1 MKNILF
7 LLITLFL
14 AGSISAQDHS
24 AEEMA
29 MMQEVFGDEKRTIIQ
44 ENVNLEGVDTD
55 KFWKLYDQ
63 YEDQRKDIG
72 MEKMK
77 LLKSYTTKQGNM
89 TPLQAQE
96 MLAQAAD
103 LRSAEDKLIMNFTKR
118 IEKISNPF
126 VAVQFYQIEHYISD
140 GIRFSIL
147 NSVDFIQD

>member
-1 MKNILF
+1 MKNIVFFIL
-7 LLITLFL
+7 TLFL
-14 AGSISAQDHS
+14 SGNIVAQDYS
-24 AEEMA
+24 AEEIE
-29 MMQEVFGDEKRTIIQ
+29 MMQEVFGDEKRTIIE
-44 ENVNLEGVDTD
+44 ENVNLDGVDAD

-96 MLAQAAD
+96 MLAEAAN

-140 GIRFSIL
+140 GIRFSVL

>member
-7 LLITLFL
+7 FILSLFL
-14 AGSISAQDHS
+14 AGNVAAQDYS
-24 AEEMA
+24 AEELEL
-29 MMQEVFGDEKRTIIQ
+29 MQEVFGDEKRTIIE
-44 ENVNLEGVDTD
+44 ENVNLEGANAD

-63 YEDQRKDIG
+63 YEAQRQDIG
-72 MEKMK
+72 RAKLE

-96 MLAQAAD
+96 LLAEAVN
-103 LRSAEDKLIMNFTKR
+103 LRNSEDKLILNFTKR

-147 NSVDFIQD
+147 NNIDFIQD

>member
-29 MMQEVFGDEKRTIIQ
+29 MMQEVFGDEKRTIIE
-44 ENVNLEGVDTD
+44 ENVNLEGANAD

>member
-7 LLITLFL
+7 LFMTLFL
-14 AGSISAQDHS
+14 VGSISAQDYS
-24 AEEMA
+24 AEEIE

-44 ENVNLEGVDTD
+44 ENVNLEGVDSD

-63 YEDQRKDIG
+63 YEAQRKEIG
-72 MEKMK
+72 MAKMK

-96 MLAQAAD
+96 MLAEAAE

-118 IEKISNPF
+118 IDKVSNPF

>member
-1 MKNILF
+1 MKKILF
-7 LLITLFL
+7 LIMTLFL
-14 AGSISAQDHS
+14 AGGISAQEYS
-24 AEEMA
+24 TEEIE
-29 MMQEVFGDEKRTIIQ
+29 MMQEVFGNEKRTIIE
-44 ENVNLEGVDTD
+44 ENVNLEGVDPD

-96 MLAQAAD
+96 MLAEAAN

-140 GIRFSIL
+140 GMRFSIL

>member
-1 MKNILF
+1 MKNIVFFIL
-7 LLITLFL
+7 TLFL
-14 AGSISAQDHS
+14 SGNIVAQDYS
-24 AEEMA
+24 SEEIE
-29 MMQEVFGDEKRTIIQ
+29 MMQEVFGDEKRTIIE

-63 YEDQRKDIG
+63 YEAQRKDMG

-96 MLAQAAD
+96 MLAKAAD
-103 LRSAEDKLIMNFTKR
+103 LRSSEDKLIMNFTKR

-140 GIRFSIL
+140 GIRFSVL

>member
-1 MKNILF
+1 MKNTLF
-7 LLITLFL
+7 LLLSLFL
-14 AGSISAQDHS
+14 VGNMAAQDYS
-24 AEEMA
+24 SEEIE
-29 MMQEVFGDEKRTIIQ
+29 MMQEVFGDEKRTIIA
-44 ENVNLEGVDTD
+44 ENVNLEGVDAD

-63 YEDQRKDIG
+63 YEAQRQDIG

-96 MLAQAAD
+96 MLAQAANM
-103 LRSAEDKLIMNFTKR
+103 RSSEDKLIMNFTKR

>member
-1 MKNILF
+1 MKNIVFFIL
-7 LLITLFL
+7 TLFL
-14 AGSISAQDHS
+14 SGNIVAQDYS
-24 AEEMA
+24 AEEIE
-29 MMQEVFGDEKRTIIQ
+29 MMQEVFGDEKRTIIE

-63 YEDQRKDIG
+63 YEAQRKDMG

-103 LRSAEDKLIMNFTKR
+103 LRSSEDKLIMNFTKR

>member
-1 MKNILF
+1 MKNIVFFIL
-7 LLITLFL
+7 TLFL
-14 AGSISAQDHS
+14 SGNIIAQDYS
-24 AEEMA
+24 NEEVE
-29 MMQEVFGDEKRTIIQ
+29 MMQEVFGDEKRTIIE

-63 YEDQRKDIG
+63 YEAQRKDMG

-96 MLAQAAD
+96 MLAKAAD
-103 LRSAEDKLIMNFTKR
+103 LRSSEDKLIMNFTKR

>member
-7 LLITLFL
+7 LLMTLFL

-24 AEEMA
+24 AEEIA
-29 MMQEVFGDEKRTIIQ
+29 MMQEVFGDEKRTIIE

>member
-1 MKNILF
+1 MKN
-7 LLITLFL
+7 TLFL
-14 AGSISAQDHS
+14 FMSLFLVGNIAAQDYS
-24 AEEMA
+24 AEEIE
-29 MMQEVFGDEKRTIIQ
+29 MMQEVFGDEKRTIID
-44 ENVNLEGVDTD
+44 ENVNLEGVDAD

-63 YEDQRKDIG
+63 YEAQRQDIG

-96 MLAQAAD
+96 MLAQAAN

>member
-1 MKNILF
+1 MKK
-7 LLITLFL
+7 TLFFIL
-14 AGSISAQDHS
+14 SVFLVGNITAQDHS
-24 AEEMA
+24 VEELE
-29 MMQEVFGDEKRTIIQ
+29 MMQEVFGDEKRTIIE
-44 ENVNLEGVDTD
+44 ENVNLEGADAD

-77 LLKSYTTKQGNM
+77 LLKSYSNKQGNM

-96 MLAQAAD
+96 MLAQAAN
-103 LRSAEDKLIMNFTKR
+103 LRASEDKLIMNFTKR

-140 GIRFSIL
+140 GLRFSIL

>member
-7 LLITLFL
+7 FIMTLFL
-14 AGSISAQDHS
+14 AGNVSAQEYTT
-24 AEEMA
+24 EEIEL
-29 MMQEVFGDEKRTIIQ
+29 MQEVFGDEKRTIIE

-63 YEDQRKDIG
+63 YEADRQEIG
-72 MEKMK
+72 MAKMK
-77 LLKSYTTKQGNM
+77 LLKQYTTKQGNM
-89 TPLQAQE
+89 TALQAQE
-96 MLAQAAD
+96 MLNEAAN
-103 LRSAEDKLIMNFTKR
+103 LRSSEDKLIMNFTKR

-140 GIRFSIL
+140 GIRFSLL

>member
-1 MKNILF
+1 MKKILF
-7 LLITLFL
+7 LIMTLVL
-14 AGSISAQDHS
+14 SANISAQDYS
-24 AEEMA
+24 AEEIE
-29 MMQEVFGDEKRTIIQ
+29 MMQEVFGDEKRTIIE

-63 YEDQRKDIG
+63 YEAQRKDMG

-77 LLKSYTTKQGNM
+77 LLKSYTNKQGNM

-96 MLAQAAD
+96 MLAQAAN

>member
-1 MKNILF
+1 MKKILF
-7 LLITLFL
+7 FIMTLILS
-14 AGSISAQDHS
+14 ANISAQDYS
-24 AEEMA
+24 NEEIE
-29 MMQEVFGDEKRTIIQ
+29 MMQEVFGDEKRTIIE
-44 ENVNLEGVDTD
+44 ENVNLEGADAE

-63 YEDQRKDIG
+63 YEAQRKDMG

-103 LRSAEDKLIMNFTKR
+103 LRSSEDKLIMNFTKR
-118 IEKISNPF
+118 IEKVSNPF

-140 GIRFSIL
+140 GLRFSIL

>member
-1 MKNILF
+1 MKKILF
-7 LLITLFL
+7 FIFSLFL
-14 AGSISAQDHS
+14 IGNISAQDDS
-24 AEEMA
+24 AEEIA
-29 MMQEVFGDEKRTIIQ
+29 MMQEVFGDEKRTIIE
-44 ENVNLEGVDTD
+44 ENVNLEGANAD

-63 YEDQRKDIG
+63 YEEQRQDIG

-77 LLKSYTTKQGNM
+77 LLKSYTNKQGNM

-96 MLAQAAD
+96 MLAEAAN

-140 GIRFSIL
+140 GMRFSIL

>member
-7 LLITLFL
+7 LLMTLFL
-14 AGSISAQDHS
+14 AGSISAQDHY
-24 AEEMA
+24 AEEIA
-29 MMQEVFGDEKRTIIQ
+29 MMQEVFGDEKRTIIE

>member
-1 MKNILF
+1 MKNIIFFIL
-7 LLITLFL
+7 TLFL
-14 AGSISAQDHS
+14 SGNIVAQDYS
-24 AEEMA
+24 AEEIE
-29 MMQEVFGDEKRTIIQ
+29 MMQEVFGDEKRTIIE
-44 ENVNLEGVDTD
+44 ENVNLDGVDAD

-96 MLAQAAD
+96 MLAEAAN

-140 GIRFSIL
+140 GIRFSVL

>member
-1 MKNILF
+1 MKNIVFFIL
-7 LLITLFL
+7 TLFL
-14 AGSISAQDHS
+14 SGNIVAQDYS
-24 AEEMA
+24 TEEIE
-29 MMQEVFGDEKRTIIQ
+29 MMQEVFGDEKRTIIE

-63 YEDQRKDIG
+63 YEAQRKDMG

-103 LRSAEDKLIMNFTKR
+103 LRSSEDKLIMNFTKR

>member
-1 MKNILF
+1 MT
-7 LLITLFL
+7 LIL
-14 AGSISAQDHS
+14 AGGISAQDFS
-24 AEEMA
+24 AEEIE
-29 MMQEVFGDEKRTIIQ
+29 MMQEVFGNEKRTIIE
-44 ENVNLEGVDTD
+44 ENVNLEGVDAD
-55 KFWKLYDQ
+55 NFWKLYDQ
-63 YEDQRKDIG
+63 YEDQRKDMG

-96 MLAQAAD
+96 MLAEASN

-140 GIRFSIL
+140 GMRFSIL

>member
-1 MKNILF
+1 MKNIVFFIL
-7 LLITLFL
+7 TLFL
-14 AGSISAQDHS
+14 SGNIVAQDYS
-24 AEEMA
+24 AEEIE
-29 MMQEVFGDEKRTIIQ
+29 MMQEVFGDEKRTIIE

-96 MLAQAAD
+96 MLAKAAD

-140 GIRFSIL
+140 GIRFSVL

>member
-1 MKNILF
+1 M
-7 LLITLFL
+7 TLFL
-14 AGSISAQDHS
+14 AGGISAQEYS
-24 AEEMA
+24 TEEIE
-29 MMQEVFGDEKRTIIQ
+29 MMQEVFGNEKRTIIE
-44 ENVNLEGVDTD
+44 ENVNLEGVDPD

-96 MLAQAAD
+96 MLAEAAN

-140 GIRFSIL
+140 GMRFSIL

>member
-1 MKNILF
+1 MKNIVFFIL
-7 LLITLFL
+7 TLFL
-14 AGSISAQDHS
+14 SGNIVAQDHS
-24 AEEMA
+24 TEEIE
-29 MMQEVFGDEKRTIIQ
+29 MMQEVFGDEKRTIIE

-63 YEDQRKDIG
+63 YEAQRKDIG

-103 LRSAEDKLIMNFTKR
+103 LRSSEDKLIMNFTKR

-140 GIRFSIL
+140 GLRFSIL

>member
-1 MKNILF
+1 MKKILF
-7 LLITLFL
+7 FIMTLILS
-14 AGSISAQDHS
+14 ANISAQDYS
-24 AEEMA
+24 NEEIE
-29 MMQEVFGDEKRTIIQ
+29 MMQEVFGDEKRTIIE
-44 ENVNLEGVDTD
+44 ENVNLEGADAE

-63 YEDQRKDIG
+63 YEAQRKDMG

-77 LLKSYTTKQGNM
+77 LLKSYTNKQGNM

-103 LRSAEDKLIMNFTKR
+103 LRSSEDKLIMNFTKR
-118 IEKISNPF
+118 IEKVSNPF

-140 GIRFSIL
+140 GLRFSIL

>member
-1 MKNILF
+1 MKNIVFFIL
-7 LLITLFL
+7 TLFL
-14 AGSISAQDHS
+14 SGNIVAQDYS
-24 AEEMA
+24 AEEIE
-29 MMQEVFGDEKRTIIQ
+29 MMQEVFGDEKRTIIE

-96 MLAQAAD
+96 MLAKAAD

>member
-7 LLITLFL
+7 LIMTLFL
-14 AGSISAQDHS
+14 AGGISAQEFS
-24 AEEMA
+24 SEEIE
-29 MMQEVFGDEKRTIIQ
+29 MMQEVFGNEKRTIIE
-44 ENVNLEGVDTD
+44 ENVNLEGVDPD

-96 MLAQAAD
+96 MLAEAAN

-140 GIRFSIL
+140 GMRFSIL

>member
-1 MKNILF
+1 M
-7 LLITLFL
+7 TLFL

-24 AEEMA
+24 AEEIA

-96 MLAQAAD
+96 MLAQAAE

-118 IEKISNPF
+118 IEKMSNPF

>member
-1 MKNILF
+1 MKKILF
-7 LLITLFL
+7 SIMTLFL
-14 AGSISAQDHS
+14 AGGIAAQDYS
-24 AEEMA
+24 TEEIE

-44 ENVNLEGVDTD
+44 ENVNLEGVDAD

-96 MLAQAAD
+96 MLAEAAN

-140 GIRFSIL
+140 GMRFSIL

>member
-1 MKNILF
+1 M
-7 LLITLFL
+7 TLFL
-14 AGSISAQDHS
+14 AGGISAQDYS
-24 AEEMA
+24 AEEIE
-29 MMQEVFGDEKRTIIQ
+29 MMQEVFGDEKRTIIA
-44 ENVNLEGVDTD
+44 ENVNLEGVDSE

-96 MLAQAAD
+96 MLAQAAN

-140 GIRFSIL
+140 GIRFSLL

>member
-1 MKNILF
+1 MKNIVFFIL
-7 LLITLFL
+7 TLFL
-14 AGSISAQDHS
+14 SGNIVAQDYS
-24 AEEMA
+24 TEEIE
-29 MMQEVFGDEKRTIIQ
+29 MMQEVFGDEKRTIIE

-63 YEDQRKDIG
+63 YEAQRKDIG

-103 LRSAEDKLIMNFTKR
+103 LRSSEDKLIMNFTKR

>member
-7 LLITLFL
+7 LLMTLFL
-14 AGSISAQDHS
+14 AGSISAQDYS
-24 AEEMA
+24 SEEIE
-29 MMQEVFGDEKRTIIQ
+29 MMQEVFGDEKRTIIA
-44 ENVNLEGVDTD
+44 ENVNLEGVDAD

-96 MLAQAAD
+96 MLAQAAN

>member
-7 LLITLFL
+7 LLMTLFL

-24 AEEMA
+24 AEEIA

>member
-1 MKNILF
+1 MKKILF
-7 LLITLFL
+7 LMMTLFL
-14 AGSISAQDHS
+14 AGSISAQDYS
-24 AEEMA
+24 AEEIE
-29 MMQEVFGDEKRTIIQ
+29 MMQEVFGDEKRTIIA
-44 ENVNLEGVDTD
+44 ENVNLEGVDAD

-96 MLAQAAD
+96 MLAQAAN

-126 VAVQFYQIEHYISD
+126 VAVQFYQIEHDISD

>member
-1 MKNILF
+1 MKK
-7 LLITLFL
+7 TLFFIL
-14 AGSISAQDHS
+14 SVFLIGNLSAQDHS
-24 AEEMA
+24 VEELE
-29 MMQEVFGDEKRTIIQ
+29 MMQEVFGDEKRTIIE
-44 ENVNLEGVDTD
+44 ENVNLEGADAD

-77 LLKSYTTKQGNM
+77 LLKSYSNKQGNM

-96 MLAQAAD
+96 MLAQAAN
-103 LRSAEDKLIMNFTKR
+103 LRASEDKLIMNFTKR

-140 GIRFSIL
+140 GLRFSIL

>member
-1 MKNILF
+1 MKKVLFFIMTIL
-7 LLITLFL
+7 LS
-14 AGSISAQDHS
+14 ANISAQDYS
-24 AEEMA
+24 SEEIE
-29 MMQEVFGDEKRTIIQ
+29 MMQEVFGDEKRTIIE
-44 ENVNLEGVDTD
+44 ENVNLEGADAE

-63 YEDQRKDIG
+63 YEAQRKDMG

-103 LRSAEDKLIMNFTKR
+103 LRSSEDKLIMNFTKR

-140 GIRFSIL
+140 GLRFSIL